1 MITSPISFLKVFK
14 FIPTLF
20 MLFFLALFLN
30 SCDSNDK
37 SKKKSFSIQQKSQ
50 KYTKDTTIKGKV
62 SYNKHTLISGEIK
75 VTDKKGKLIASQ
87 KLEKQSQFSIKM
99 PAGTELPLTL
109 TYYPNAD
116 SANKDKLVSV
126 AIYTAI
132 KKYDINEL
140 TTLIAK
146 KAKELGG
153 YTHSNMVLA
162 ADSTVG
168 VPDANKTSTG
178 FRGDPTKQ
186 YGGWH

>member
-1 MITSPISFLKVFK
+1 MINSPLPCHTGLKFVRTFFILFLF
-14 FIPTLF
+14 
-20 MLFFLALFLN
+20 ALFLN
-30 SCDSNDK
+30 ACDSNDK
-37 SKKKSFSIQQKSQ
+37 SKKTRFSIQQKTQ
-50 KYTKDTTIKGKV
+50 KYTQDTTIKGKV
-62 SYNKHTLISGEIK
+62 SYNKHTQISGEIK
-75 VTDKKGKLIASQ
+75 VTDSKDKLVASQ
-87 KLEKQSQFSIKM
+87 QLEKQSRFSIKV

-109 TYYPNAD
+109 SFYPDAD
-116 SANKDKLVSV
+116 SDNKDKLKSV
-126 AIYTAI
+126 AIYSSI

-140 TTLIAK
+140 TTFIAK

-153 YTHSNMVLA
+153 YTHSNMVMA